1 MYVYVYISGGIT
13 HVNGKRA
20 QKIILHNFEGI
31 FLYKNEL
38 KEDIQW
44 FKEETINTIRTDN
57 LEKKETKKQLGMKA
71 ILEARKAVN
80 IINKK
85 NSEKT

>member
-44 FKEETINTIRTDN
+44 FKEDY
-57 LEKKETKKQLGMKA
+57 QH
-71 ILEARKAVN
+71 
-80 IINKK
+80 NK
-85 NSEKT
+85 N